1 MKCFACDGSGVECCP
16 YCESEGDC
24 AHCGGRG
31 NGPCLLCD
39 GVGEEPHPDSFGK
52 KRRAKVPAPIRK
64 IVEQHV
70 AAQLPAEILAISA
83 TCTPVEMLSVLTP
96 RSSIL
101 AAAWRSEAFAENG
114 SVTTT
119 WQPAAPS
126 AAVGTTVISGSSPG
140 SPRRRSEDCRRR
152 SAVGNRGNS
161 SSVSSSPNFSSTAAA
176 PLALGQA
183 YRPNRPACGNA
194 FCRAARHKFSRHH
207 RTTTLQRFRLIPRRT
222 QPYVATFVGR
232 EHDRHGF
239 RMDRL
244 NDRIRRRRKEA
255 VDFVRSGKLHQN
267 SISC

>member
-1 MKCFACDGSGVECCP
+1 M
-16 YCESEGDC
+16 
-24 AHCGGRG
+24 
-31 NGPCLLCD
+31 LL
-39 GVGEEPHPDSFGK
+39 
-52 KRRAKVPAPIRK
+52 VPT
-64 IVEQHV
+64 Q
-70 AAQLPAEILAISA
+70 
-83 TCTPVEMLSVLTP
+83 

-126 AAVGTTVISGSSPG
+126 AAVGTTALSGFSPR
-140 SPRRRSEDCRRR
+140 SPRRRSGRRLSAGR
-152 SAVGNRGNS
+152 SRCNS
-161 SSVSSSPNFSSTAAA
+161 NSVSSGPNFSSTAAA
-176 PLALGQA
+176 PLALGQVCW
-183 YRPNRPACGNA
+183 PNRPAFGNA

-232 EHDRHGF
+232 EDDRHGF

-255 VDFVRSGKLHQN
+255 VDVVRSGKLHQN
-267 SISC
+267 SISCWTRIRFRVSILNGRQQIIQPLRVTQTRLERCRLHREKNDHEHGCA